1 MSAAESAADR
11 TGGAGFTH
19 LTGAGDPRMVDVSAK
34 GATTRTATAR
44 ALVSLPP
51 AVRERLAAA
60 GANGGG
66 RTGSGRDIA
75 TAKGPVFQTARIAGI
90 MAAKRTAELIPLC
103 HPIGLEDC
111 TIAIDRTPDGDLSIE
126 CRTVVT
132 HKTGVEMEA
141 LTGASVAALTVY
153 DMCKAISRGIVIK
166 DVRLMSKS
174 GGRSGDYH
182 AG

>member
-1 MSAAESAADR
+1 MSAAERSD
-11 TGGAGFTH
+11 GPGFSH
-19 LTGAGDPRMVDVSAK
+19 LTAAGHPRMVDVSAK

-51 AVRERLAAA
+51 AVRERLTGA
-60 GANGGG
+60 GENSPA
-66 RTGSGRDIA
+66 RDIV
-75 TAKGPVFQTARIAGI
+75 TAKGPVFHTARIAGI
-90 MAAKRTAELIPLC
+90 MAAKRTAELIPMC

-111 TIAIDRTPDGDLSIE
+111 TIDIDRTPAGELSIE

-141 LTGASVAALTVY
+141 LTGATVAALTVY

-166 DVRLMSKS
+166 DVRLLTKS
-174 GGRSGDYH
+174 GGRSGDYRSGDFH
-182 AG
+182 ADGA